1 MKDPTIVGSSHDG
14 DPEPAN
20 DSTARHAEADADELD
35 QLLDRIAGDFPAN
48 GMNSGWRPALR
59 RIGAADASTPDP
71 DAVFVRSL
79 RARLTEP
86 ASISTSS
93 KPSAHR
99 LGIVAAPRAEL
110 PQTPLA
116 WAETRARRRVLT
128 AIAALAAVLLGL
140 VQFEPS
146 WLDGTSNS
154 FGVPTALASSTV
166 DQSPAT
172 PTPTGVPTAASFDPE
187 IETGTNTR

>member
-1 MKDPTIVGSSHDG
+1 MKDPTIVGSSHGG

-93 KPSAHR
+93 KPSARR
-99 LGIVAAPRAEL
+99 LGIVA
-110 PQTPLA
+110 TPPAGLLQPPPEWPA
-116 WAETRARRRVLT
+116 IRVRRRVLT
-128 AIAALAAVLLGL
+128 AVAALAAVFLGL
-140 VQFEPS
+140 VHFEPS
-146 WLDGTSNS
+146 LLDGTGNS
-154 FGVPTALASSTV
+154 FGVPTALASSTAN
-166 DQSPAT
+166 QNTAT
-172 PTPTGVPTAASFDPE
+172 PTPTGVPTAASIGPE
-187 IETGTNTR
+187 IETGTNAW